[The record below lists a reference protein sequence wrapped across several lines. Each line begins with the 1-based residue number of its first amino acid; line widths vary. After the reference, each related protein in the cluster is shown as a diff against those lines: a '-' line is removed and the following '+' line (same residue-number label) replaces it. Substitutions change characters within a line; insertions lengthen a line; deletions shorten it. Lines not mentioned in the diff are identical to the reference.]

1 MDTNLLKQFGQVLA
15 RQKTN
20 MRVKVLI
27 FAFFFC
33 VASILWYLNKLSYEY
48 STNITLPLK
57 FENLPKGK
65 VMVGNPPTHI
75 NLGVRSFGYTLL
87 RYRIGASLS
96 PIYINLNQVTLFQIE
111 GSETKSYI
119 LTSRV
124 RSLIANQLK
133 GELALEQVMPD
144 TLFFEFTQLTE
155 KKVKVI
161 PNLSYSF
168 DRQHML
174 SDPIVVSPDSV
185 IISGPK
191 SIIDTIN
198 SITTPFVRFEKISV
212 TESKSVQ
219 LQEIKQIGFSHRRV
233 NLLIPV
239 ERFTEETFSFPIEI
253 RNQPDSI
260 RVLVIPRNVNLKCN
274 VIISKHRSL
283 NSDNIEVFV
292 DYSDVN
298 PMQGN
303 KLRVQIIAKPF
314 LISNIDFEPKYVEYI
329 IERL

>member
-1 MDTNLLKQFGQVLA
+1 MDTNLLKQFGKVLT

-20 MRVKVLI
+20 LRVKVLV

-33 VASILWYLNKLSYEY
+33 VATILWYLNKLSYEY
-48 STNITLPLK
+48 STNVTLPLK

-65 VMVGNPPTHI
+65 VMVGDPPKSI
-75 NLGVRSFGYTLL
+75 NLGVRSYGYTIL

-96 PIYINLNQVTLFQIE
+96 PVYIDLSQVTLFQLE

-124 RSLIANQLK
+124 RSIIANQLK
-133 GELALEQVMPD
+133 GDLALEQVMPD

-174 SDPIVVSPDSV
+174 SGPILITPDS
-185 IISGPK
+185 ITISGPK
-191 SIIDTIN
+191 SLLDTIEN
-198 SITTPFVRFEKISV
+198 VTTSIVRFEKISES
-212 TESKSVQ
+212 ESKSLQ

-233 NLLIPV
+233 NILIPV
-239 ERFTEETFSFPIEI
+239 ERFTEAKFSLPVEV

-260 RVLVIPRNVNLKCN
+260 RILIIPRNVNIKCN
-274 VIISKHRSL
+274 VIISKHRVL

-292 DYSDVN
+292 DYHDVN
-298 PMQGN
+298 PIFGN
-303 KLRVQIIAKPF
+303 KLRVQIVAKPF
-314 LISNIDFEPKYVEYI
+314 LISNMDFEPKYVEYI
-329 IERL
+329 IEQL